1 MPSSAASCYF
11 CALIFGNGGLLAV
24 GKRSPQ
30 NCLIPGLCIQLDW
43 GELGDGNP
51 VKHIVRLT
59 QGSDGY
65 TAQAGNLL
73 FNSHCRWVNSQNE
86 RLVSGTF

>member
-1 MPSSAASCYF
+1 MPSSGASCYLF
-11 CALIFGNGGLLAV
+11 ALIFGTGVLLAV

-30 NCLIPGLCIQLDW
+30 NCLTPGLRIRLDW
-43 GELGDGNP
+43 GELEDGNP

-73 FNSHCRWVNSQNE
+73 FNSHCRWVNTLNE
-86 RLVSGTF
+86 RLVSGKF